1 MLLES
6 RSLRGP
12 LQSHCSCNRMSICSK
27 RSLGEVHPV
36 IFLFG
41 KMVSSCS
48 KRDAYEA
55 HVAFRQGRE
64 KTRNKLK

>member
-1 MLLES
+1 
-6 RSLRGP
+6 
-12 LQSHCSCNRMSICSK
+12 MSICSK
-27 RSLGEVHPV
+27 RDLGEVHPV

-41 KMVSSCS
+41 KMVSSRS

>member
-1 MLLES
+1 MRGACEARYS
-6 RSLRGP
+6 RTARR
-12 LQSHCSCNRMSICSK
+12 NRMSICSK
-27 RSLGEVHPV
+27 RGLGEVHPV

>member
-1 MLLES
+1 
-6 RSLRGP
+6 
-12 LQSHCSCNRMSICSK
+12 MSICSK
-27 RSLGEVHPV
+27 RGLGEVHPV

-41 KMVSSCS
+41 KMVSSRS